1 MSEEDED
8 DKFLY
13 GSDEDQLNTENNNEK
28 KRTNEEISTT
38 ENSDNSNKRQS
49 TQIFDKNL
57 SETTSM
63 DNNEDLESSDDESD
77 FDLVIVVSKGKDPT
91 RLDSNSILA
100 SSAATISGGITM
112 TAPVLATSS
121 GDSISIA
128 TDTNASN
135 EQEKRGVSTG
145 ADEKELE
152 EQAKASIDMAPG
164 SLDID
169 KDGLYDGEPVT
180 QIDPEVLKE
189 KPWRKP
195 GVDISDYFNY
205 GFNEYTW
212 MEYLDRQEK
221 WREEYN
227 PRKILM
233 GLLSLQQQGKLDPT
247 PSKDISVNQN
257 TIPNMPDMNMAMNN
271 NMNMNMNM
279 NRNGNPAQMMN
290 PFPMFGGFPPF
301 MPGMLPNMN
310 QPQAPKQGN
319 TAKPQQPQQGQQQ
332 PQQGQQ
338 QAQPQQT
345 KKK

>member
-28 KRTNEEISTT
+28 KRTNEEIIAS
-38 ENSDNSNKRQS
+38 ENSDNSNKKQKIE
-49 TQIFDKNL
+49 TFDAKL
-57 SETTSM
+57 SETTKA
-63 DNNEDLESSDDESD
+63 DNTEDLESSEDESD
-77 FDLVIVVSKGKDPT
+77 FDVEIIVSKGKDPT
-91 RLDSNSILA
+91 RLDSDSILA
-100 SSAATISGGITM
+100 SSAAITSTGIT
-112 TAPVLATSS
+112 TTTTTTIATSS
-121 GDSISIA
+121 ATTSDSISIA
-128 TDTNASN
+128 TDSNART
-135 EQEKRGVSTG
+135 EQEKGGLSTSTG
-145 ADEKELE
+145 EKELE

-195 GVDISDYFNY
+195 GADVSDYFNY

-247 PSKDISVNQN
+247 PSKDNSLNQN
-257 TIPNMPDMNMAMNN
+257 TLPNMPDMNMAINK
-271 NMNMNMNM
+271 NMNM
-279 NRNGNPAQMMN
+279 NRNGNPPQMMN

-310 QPQAPKQGN
+310 PQQGQKQGN
-319 TAKPQQPQQGQQQ
+319 TAKPQQSQQG
-332 PQQGQQ
+332 PQL
-338 QAQPQQT
+338 QQT
-345 KKK
+345 QKK